1 MGLTLREIRHSVD
14 EILAF
19 AELERFANL
28 ELRHYSSGMAARL
41 AYAVAFQAVREV
53 LVLDEIFAVGDAS
66 FTRRCQERYRELSA
80 RGHTVLLVSHDDQII
95 SKFCTRALLLDAGSI
110 VMDDTGTAVAA
121 EYLRRLTVE

>member
-1 MGLTLREIRHSVD
+1 
-14 EILAF
+14 
-19 AELERFANL
+19 
-28 ELRHYSSGMAARL
+28 MAARL